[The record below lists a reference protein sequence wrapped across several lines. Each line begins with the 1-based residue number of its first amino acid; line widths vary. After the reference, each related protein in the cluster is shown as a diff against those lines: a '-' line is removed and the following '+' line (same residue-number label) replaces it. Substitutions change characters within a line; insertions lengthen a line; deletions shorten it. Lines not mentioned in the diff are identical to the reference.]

1 LLCRLSWRFK
11 VERIHPNYP
20 EHHLSLAS
28 TGMCHVS
35 LYSCQL
41 LPEFDK
47 LWICLW
53 NHCTHTVILLD
64 C

>member
-28 TGMCHVS
+28 TGMYHVS
-35 LYSCQL
+35 LYPCQL

-53 NHCTHTVILLD
+53 NHCTHTD
-64 C
+64 